1 MGSSVTLIFLI
12 PALIM
17 HFLSGGTLGE
27 LLNPPKEY
35 TEIALPY
42 DKQKAIVWE
51 YDNVN
56 DDFIELVEVKT
67 ENGQQIFVFDQ
78 SDNTSAS
85 NRLSNSVLDF
95 FKIVFTGKATA
106 KPVGE
111 VMDLVFTDDNGNKKI
126 YYAYC
131 LGAQPPKIYPAEECL
146 TAGYAITP
154 AEAKDGAVWDIL
166 ENTDNILYTGKR
178 TTQNSNSFTVVA
190 FPDDIRAGYVIV
202 KFGYQHKLDYAECY
216 FVDFEV
222 INGALA
228 ATDKTLTEYD

>member
-42 DKQKAIVWE
+42 DNQKAIVWE

-56 DDFIELVEVKT
+56 DDFIELVEVKNG
-67 ENGQQIFVFDQ
+67 NGQQIFVFDQ
-78 SDNTSAS
+78 SENSSSS
-85 NRLSNSVLDF
+85 NRLSNSVSDF
-95 FKIVFTGKATA
+95 FKIIFTGKATA

-111 VMDLVFTDDNGNKKI
+111 VMDLIFTDGNGNKKT

-146 TAGYAITP
+146 IANYTITP
-154 AEAKDGAVWDIL
+154 NEIKDGAVWDVL
-166 ENTDNILYTGKR
+166 ANTEHILYTGKR
-178 TTQNSNSFTVVA
+178 TENNNNTFTVVA
-190 FPDDIRAGYVIV
+190 FPEDIRAGYVII
-202 KFGYQHKLDYAECY
+202 KFGYQYKLDYAECY
-216 FVDFEV
+216 FVNFEV
-222 INGALA
+222 LN
-228 ATDKTLTEYD
+228 DTLTATKKAPAEYD

>member
-17 HFLSGGTLGE
+17 YFFSGGTLGG

-35 TEIALPY
+35 TELALPY
-42 DKQKAIVWE
+42 DSQKAIVWE

-56 DDFIELVEVKT
+56 DDFIELVETKT

-78 SDNTSAS
+78 SENSSAS
-85 NRLSNSVLDF
+85 NRFSNSVSDL
-95 FKIVFTGKATA
+95 FKIIFTGKATA

-111 VMDLVFTDDNGNKKI
+111 VMDLVFTDGNGNQKV

-131 LGAQPPKIYPAEECL
+131 VGTQPPIIYPAEDCL
-146 TAGYAITP
+146 TTDYTIT
-154 AEAKDGAVWDIL
+154 ASELKDGAVWDVL
-166 ENTDNILYTGKR
+166 ENTDNILYVKNR
-178 TTQNSNSFTVVA
+178 TETNSNAFTVVA
-190 FPDDIRAGYVIV
+190 FPDDVRAGYVIV

-216 FVDFEV
+216 FVEFEV
-222 INGALA
+222 INDTLT